1 MIKPFNMTFFRW
13 QHSLCLLPLA
23 LWLMLY
29 PIQAQATAIISCTAG
44 MNTTAGSTGNVNL
57 GIITRDNADT
67 ASISA
72 TLNYTCTNAG
82 DTEAKVSVCLAAG
95 SGSNGGQIVPTRYM
109 AGPNNSSLAFN
120 MTLSG
125 GEIWGDRSSGKEYQ
139 SSILTIAGK
148 SSVSGS
154 EIINVFLLSG
164 NDNVN
169 ATQGVHTNNFDGTHT
184 TLTVDTSTSADSRIL
199 DCLTVS
205 QGIERF
211 PFNVQATV
219 VSSCFINAT
228 SNINL
233 NSQIAGSTNIVGNNQ
248 NAITVT
254 CMNSMPYTIGL
265 TPSNS
270 ATNGAG
276 VMTSKNANSDT
287 IPYQL
292 RSQPGLDGQ
301 IWGNTATATNQ
312 GNGIADTGNGQ
323 PKSHTVYVTVPQTDV
338 RPDTYS
344 DVVTVTVHY

>member
-72 TLNYTCTNAG
+72 TLNYSCTNAG

-95 SGSNGGQIVPTRYM
+95 SGSNGSQIVPTRYM
-109 AGPNNSSLAFN
+109 AGPNSSKLAFN
-120 MTLSG
+120 MTLLG
-125 GEIWGDRSSGKEYQ
+125 GDIWGSREFGKEIK
-139 SSILTIAGK
+139 SSVLTIAGK
-148 SSVSGS
+148 SSVSSS
-154 EIINVFLLSG
+154 EIINVSLLSG
-164 NDNVN
+164 NGNVN
-169 ATQGVHTNNFDGTHT
+169 ATQGVYTNSFDGIHT
-184 TLTVDTSTSADSRIL
+184 TLTVDTSTDSREP
-199 DCLTVS
+199 DCSTGNP
-205 QGIERF
+205 GIERF

-228 SNINL
+228 SDINL
-233 NSQIAGSTNIVGNNQ
+233 GNHVAGSTDIVGNNQ

-270 ATNGAG
+270 DTNGAG
-276 VMTSKNANSDT
+276 VMTSKNTNSDT

-292 RSQPGLDGQ
+292 RSQAGISGQ
-301 IWGNTATATNQ
+301 IWGNTVSTG
-312 GNGIADTGNGQ
+312 GNGVADTGNGQ
-323 PKSHTVYVTVPQTDV
+323 PKSHTVYVTVPHTDI

-344 DVVTVTVHY
+344 DIVTVTVHY

>member
-1 MIKPFNMTFFRW
+1 MIKPYNMSFFRW

-23 LWLMLY
+23 LWLMLC
-29 PIQAQATAIISCTAG
+29 PIQAQASAIISCTAG

-57 GIITRDNADT
+57 GIITSDNANT

-72 TLNYTCTNAG
+72 TLNYSCTNAG
-82 DTEAKVSVCLAAG
+82 DTEAKVSVCLAAD
-95 SGSNGGQIVPTRYM
+95 SGSNGNQIVPARYM
-109 AGPNNSSLAFN
+109 AGPNNSKLAFN
-120 MTLSG
+120 MTLLGSD
-125 GEIWGDRSSGKEYQ
+125 IWGSREFGKEIK
-139 SSILTIAGK
+139 SSVLTIAGK

-154 EIINVFLLSG
+154 EIINVSLLSG
-164 NDNVN
+164 NGNVN

-184 TLTVDTSTSADSRIL
+184 TLTVDTSTSPDTRIP
-199 DCLTVS
+199 DCSTVS

-233 NSQIAGSTNIVGNNQ
+233 DRHTAGSTNIAGNNQ

-254 CMNSMPYTIGL
+254 CMDSMPYTIGL

-270 ATNGAG
+270 DTNGSG
-276 VMTSKNANSDT
+276 VMNGTGGSPDT
-287 IPYQL
+287 ISYQL
-292 RSQPGLDGQ
+292 RSQPGLNGQ

-312 GNGIADTGNGQ
+312 GNGVAYTGNGQ

-344 DVVTVTVHY
+344 DVVTVTVYY